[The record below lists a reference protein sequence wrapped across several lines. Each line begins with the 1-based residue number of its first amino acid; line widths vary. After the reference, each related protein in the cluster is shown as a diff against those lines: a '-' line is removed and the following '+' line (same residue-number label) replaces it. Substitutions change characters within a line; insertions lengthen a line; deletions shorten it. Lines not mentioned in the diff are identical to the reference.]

1 MKPGRMAL
9 GKIGEDIAAAFLER
23 RGAVVI
29 DRNVRVG
36 RDEIDLLV
44 SVDGRRVAVEVK
56 TARHE
61 QDRPEENFDRSK
73 EQRVRRSAGAL
84 GATRVDLITV
94 VFDAAGAKV
103 RWLSD
108 VG

>member
-1 MKPGRMAL
+1 MAL
-9 GKIGEDIAAAFLER
+9 GRIGEDIAAAFLER
-23 RGAVVI
+23 RGAVVV

-44 SVDGRRVAVEVK
+44 SVDGRRVAIEVK
-56 TARHE
+56 TAQHE

-73 EQRVRRSAGAL
+73 EQRVRRAAGAV

-94 VFDAAGAKV
+94 VFDATGARV

>member
-1 MKPGRMAL
+1 MKTSRMAL
-9 GKIGEDIAAAFLER
+9 GKVGEDIAAAFLER
-23 RGAVVI
+23 RGAVVVA
-29 DRNVRVG
+29 RNVRVG

-56 TARHE
+56 TARRG
-61 QDRPEENFDRSK
+61 QDRPEENFDRFK
-73 EQRVRRSAGAL
+73 EQRVRRAAGAV

-94 VFDAAGAKV
+94 IFDAAGAKI
-103 RWLSD
+103 RWLSN

>member
-1 MKPGRMAL
+1 MKTGRMAL
-9 GKIGEDIAAAFLER
+9 GKVGEDIAAAFLER
-23 RGAVVI
+23 RGAIVV

-56 TARHE
+56 TARHG
-61 QDRPEENFDRSK
+61 QDRPEENFDQFK
-73 EQRVRRSAGAL
+73 EQRVRRAAGTV

-94 VFDAAGAKV
+94 VFDATGAKV

-108 VG
+108 IG

>member
-1 MKPGRMAL
+1 METGRMAL

-23 RGAVVI
+23 RGVVVV

-61 QDRPEENFDRSK
+61 QDRPEENFDHLK
-73 EQRVRRSAGAL
+73 EQRVRRAAGAV

-94 VFDAAGAKV
+94 VLDASGARV

>member
-1 MKPGRMAL
+1 MAL
-9 GKIGEDIAAAFLER
+9 GRIGEDIAAAFLER
-23 RGAVVI
+23 RGAVVL
-29 DRNVRVG
+29 DRNLRVG

-61 QDRPEENFDRSK
+61 QDRPEENFDQFK
-73 EQRVRRSAGAL
+73 ERRVRRAAGAV

-94 VFDAAGAKV
+94 VFDTTGARV